1 MSYLT
6 RKVSRRMKRK
16 LADGERVLNAA
27 PAARLGGM
35 REYASGMLPGSLGVI
50 GIIAG
55 SRIGAGGKANIDPR
69 AAGALVR
76 LPQRC
81 TVAVTDLRLLVF
93 ANGSFANKPKK
104 LVYSVPRAQIEWIGE
119 PVADP
124 GLLTRTERV
133 VIGVRGPAVV
143 GWEVPMVYTRQGRA
157 LLAELASRTSPP
169 DARQG
174 AGPDQSS

>member
-6 RKVSRRMKRK
+6 RKVSRRMKRR
-16 LADGERVLNAA
+16 LEDGELVLNAT

-35 REYASGMLPGSLGVI
+35 REFASAALPGSLGVI
-50 GIIAG
+50 GLIAG

-69 AAGALVR
+69 AAGSLVR

-81 TVAVTDLRLLVF
+81 TVAVTDRRLLIF

-104 LVYSVPRAQIEWIGE
+104 LVYEVRRAQIEWIGD
-119 PVADP
+119 PIADP
-124 GLLTRTERV
+124 GLLTKTERI

-143 GWEVPMVYTRQGRA
+143 GWEVPLVYTRQGRA
-157 LLAELASRTSPP
+157 LLAELAGRTSP
-169 DARQG
+169 DRRQD
-174 AGPDQSS
+174 GPDQSA